1 MGRGSIPDDRQL
13 IRYLLGLLPDDEAER
28 YDEQSIVD
36 DDMAA
41 RLRLIENDLVDAYV
55 RGTLDDERRQRFE
68 SFYLASPHRRD
79 KVRFAER
86 LLGAVDRASAA
97 EAPVP
102 AVSRTVAVRSRLL
115 WTLAP
120 AAMLLLA
127 CGILLMQDVRLRR
140 GLIDA
145 QRQSAASDGRA
156 GRLAGQLDEQ
166 RAAND
171 TIRKELDQVRAA
183 EPVALV
189 LRPQSRAVGPV
200 PVLAIPSGVGV
211 VAFDLELDG
220 SDFAL
225 YQVALK
231 DPMTN
236 RVAWRSQTLMPNSS
250 SRPPVIAV
258 TVPASVLKPQHYVL
272 ELSGRNRAG
281 AFDPVGSYA
290 FQALA
295 R

>member
-1 MGRGSIPDDRQL
+1 
-13 IRYLLGLLPDDEAER
+13 
-28 YDEQSIVD
+28 
-36 DDMAA
+36 
-41 RLRLIENDLVDAYV
+41 
-55 RGTLDDERRQRFE
+55 
-68 SFYLASPHRRD
+68 
-79 KVRFAER
+79 
-86 LLGAVDRASAA
+86 
-97 EAPVP
+97 
-102 AVSRTVAVRSRLL
+102 VSRTVAARSRFV

-127 CGILLMQDVRLRR
+127 CGILFLQDVRLRR

-145 QRQSAASDGRA
+145 QRQGAALDGRA
-156 GRLAGQLDEQ
+156 GVLAGQLDEQ

-171 TIRKELDQVRAA
+171 TIRKELDRLRAA
-183 EPVALV
+183 EPIALV
-189 LRPQSRAVGPV
+189 LRAQSRAVGPV
-200 PVLAIPSGVGV
+200 SVLAIPPGVGAVGV

-220 SDFAL
+220 SDFAQ

-236 RVAWRSQTLMPNSS
+236 HIDWRSQTLTPGSS
-250 SRPPVIAV
+250 TRPPAIAV

-281 AFDPVGSYA
+281 VFETVGSYA
-290 FQALA
+290 FQIQS